1 MPHTLYIVGTPIG
14 NLGDLPPRAVETL
27 KKVKA
32 VAAEDTRHVR
42 KLMTHFDIG
51 NRLVSFREQ
60 NRERAAGEILDLLR
74 EGDVALVS
82 DAGMPCISDPGSYL
96 VAATRSGGHEVRV
109 VPGPSAAVAAVALSG
124 ISAPGYVFL
133 GFLPRNRKDKM
144 ESLAR
149 AARAGLPIVVYE
161 APDRVKETLE
171 TAREVF
177 GDCEAAL
184 ARELTKVYE
193 EYVPGTVSSLA
204 AALPGEP
211 RGEFVIIFR
220 PAVRE
225 GAEPDPVAVRAE
237 IERALDSGRGLKETS
252 RMISTVF
259 GIGGREA
266 YELAL
271 RIKEEREIQH

>member
-14 NLGDLPPRAVETL
+14 NLGDFPPRAAETL

-42 KLMTHFDIG
+42 RLMTHFDIS

-60 NRERAAGEILDLLR
+60 NRERAAAEILDLLR

-82 DAGMPCISDPGSYL
+82 DAGMPCISDPGAFL
-96 VAATRSGGHEVRV
+96 VAAARSAGHQVRV
-109 VPGPSAAVAAVALSG
+109 VPGPSAAVSSVALSG

-144 ESLAR
+144 ESLGR
-149 AARAGLPIVVYE
+149 AARAGLPIVAYE
-161 APDRVKETLE
+161 APDRVKDTLE

-177 GDCEAAL
+177 GDCEAAI
-184 ARELTKVYE
+184 ARELTKVHE
-193 EYVPGTVSSLA
+193 EFVPGTVSTLA
-204 AALPGEP
+204 ASLPGEP
-211 RGEFVIIFR
+211 LGEFVIILR

-225 GAEPDPVAVRAE
+225 GAEPDPAAVRAE

-271 RIKEEREIQH
+271 RVKEERGK